1 MSKNEVVFKLNGG
14 RWNKGDL
21 KRRIQKQLDREALVR
36 GMEDAVDIIAD
47 QALEYTPMDTGN
59 LRDSQYRQAYKDGSH
74 VVGKV
79 GYFAEQTKI
88 EEGPNAGESYA
99 WVRHE
104 VEANNYTTPGTGA
117 GFLLRA
123 FNETIGRAMEALRS
137 RK

>member
-1 MSKNEVVFKLNGG
+1 MNKVKLKLNGG
-14 RWNKGDL
+14 SWSKGGL
-21 KRRIQKQLDREALVR
+21 KREIEKELDRETLVR

-47 QALEYTPMDTGN
+47 QALQYTPMKTGN
-59 LRDSQYRQAYKDGSH
+59 LRDSQYRQAYKEGND

-88 EEGPNAGESYA
+88 EEGPNAGQSYA

-104 VEANNYTTPGTGA
+104 VEADNYTTPGTGA
-117 GFLLRA
+117 GYLLRA
-123 FNETIGRAMEALRS
+123 YNETIGRAMEALRS